1 MLSLAEAWT
10 ITVSDLSKLLGGPG
24 PERAKLMNFSTVLGA
39 AGVAG
44 EAFCP
49 PTAFA
54 AKMFSLNFQSMVTSL
69 SRNGHSVM
77 LCWQV

>member
-1 MLSLAEAWT
+1 MLSLAEALT
-10 ITVSDLSKLLGGPG
+10 IAVSDLSKLLGRPS
-24 PERAKLMNFSTVLGA
+24 PIRAKLMNISTVLGA

-44 EAFCP
+44 EALCP

-54 AKMFSLNFQSMVTSL
+54 AKVFSLNFQSAVTSP
-69 SRNGHSVM
+69 SRNEYSVM